1 MNPGDDVIVDF
12 DGAEHA
18 GEVITHRNGWIRA
31 RILID
36 PLGDY
41 GSITPRLAPI
51 SEVCVR
57 DTHVRKADQ

>member
-1 MNPGDDVIVDF
+1 VNPGDDIIVDF
-12 DGAEHA
+12 DGAEHP
-18 GEVITHRNGWIRA
+18 GEVVTHRNGWVRA

-36 PLGDY
+36 PVFDY

-57 DTHVRKADQ
+57 ESHVRKADQ